1 MSGDGSLLVNL
12 WTNDS
17 FVKSIKR
24 TKVEE
29 RKNVKEE
36 LSVTQNKSRLEKKSV
51 EKETVTAHERSG
63 MLEFLDEEERRK
75 VLSVACSLEISE
87 NTRLHRAL
95 VQYKKQISEYN
106 AELKNVQNQR
116 YIISRKMSL
125 NFSKKYLRK
134 EPNV

>member
-1 MSGDGSLLVNL
+1 
-12 WTNDS
+12 
-17 FVKSIKR
+17 
-24 TKVEE
+24 
-29 RKNVKEE
+29 
-36 LSVTQNKSRLEKKSV
+36 
-51 EKETVTAHERSG
+51 

-116 YIISRKMSL
+116 YYNK
-125 NFSKKYLRK
+125 SKNEPEFFK
-134 EPNV
+134 EVSKEGTKRLMAILDALFKAVEKLGGSVNDDLSMRIRNDVVRIRVAETKEKLSMKLPDKKRRHY